1 MLAGIAGLYGSSP
14 AVNLYGCIFKEI
26 LNVGNLVQLK
36 IEDQKKKVMHDKFSH
51 FLVCTVFLT
60 EAKGHSIREIIACPR
75 LFD

>member
-26 LNVGNLVQLK
+26 LNVGKLVQLK
-36 IEDQKKKVMHDKFSH
+36 FGHKKKVMHDKFSH